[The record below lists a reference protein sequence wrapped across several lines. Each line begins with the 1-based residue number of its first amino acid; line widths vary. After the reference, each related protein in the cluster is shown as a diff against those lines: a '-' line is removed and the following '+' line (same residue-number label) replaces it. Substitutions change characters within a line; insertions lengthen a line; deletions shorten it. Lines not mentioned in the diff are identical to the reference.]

1 MVIRLATCEMCG
13 REIYGRPISIEI
25 EGAELSVCPGCAK
38 HGKKKE
44 VKPKPK
50 PPTARA
56 SVSTQRSSTTT
67 RTFPTRQRRDLG
79 ADKQL
84 VTDYNERIRLERQKM
99 KLTQKEVSIQTKI
112 SISEL
117 QSIETGKMRP
127 SDNLIERLEKF
138 FKIKITEDVLSVG
151 KKDQLKGPAFQ
162 TLGDIVVIKKKKDDE
177 E

>member
-1 MVIRLATCEMCG
+1 MCG
-13 REIYGRPISIEI
+13 REIFGRPISIKI

-38 HGKKKE
+38 HGKKV

-50 PPTARA
+50 PAASRMRNPT
-56 SVSTQRSSTTT
+56 QGSSTPS
-67 RTFPTRQRRDLG
+67 RTFSSRRPRVTR

-84 VTDYNERIRLERQKM
+84 VSDFNERIRLQRQKM
-99 KLTQKEVSIQTKI
+99 KLSQKDVSFQTKI

-138 FKIKITEDVLSVG
+138 FEIKITEEVVAVG
-151 KKDQLKGPAFQ
+151 KKDQQKGPAFQ
-162 TLGDIVVIKKKKDDE
+162 TLGDIVVIKKNNEDE